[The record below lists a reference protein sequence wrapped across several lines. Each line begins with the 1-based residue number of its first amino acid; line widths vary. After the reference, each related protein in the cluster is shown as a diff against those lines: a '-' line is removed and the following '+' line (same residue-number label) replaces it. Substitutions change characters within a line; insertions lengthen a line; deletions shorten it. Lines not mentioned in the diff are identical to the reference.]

1 MYYVM
6 KIYWDG
12 REEQIAICT
21 TEDMA
26 HHVAQAMREQDRQYN
41 TTRRFVVV

>member
-12 REEQIAICT
+12 SEEQIAICI

-26 HHVAQAMREQDRQYN
+26 QHVAQAMRQQDKQYN
-41 TTRRFVVV
+41 TARRFVVV